1 MTRWSPPDRLLLLLP
16 AKKPEEPPLRL
27 SSSFVRPQHQGRSL
41 QRLLHHRNLLQWASI
56 SGAGKSRSGS
66 DGSSLKTPSILH
78 SSAGPPLTGRP
89 LSSLLKNRDHTH

>member
-41 QRLLHHRNLLQWASI
+41 QRLLHHRNLLQWTSI

-66 DGSSLKTPSILH
+66 DGQQPKDAKHPPFFGGAAAH
-78 SSAGPPLTGRP
+78 SGASVL
-89 LSSLLKNRDHTH
+89 NC